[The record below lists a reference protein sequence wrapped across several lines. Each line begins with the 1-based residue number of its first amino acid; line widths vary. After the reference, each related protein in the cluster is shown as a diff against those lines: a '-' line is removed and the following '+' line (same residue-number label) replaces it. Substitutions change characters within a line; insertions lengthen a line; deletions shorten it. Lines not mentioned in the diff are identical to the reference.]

1 MTGSDAIFFVQA
13 KRSIVCPNLGFR
25 SQLDI
30 YATRFMGK
38 KSTPKTERIALRRA
52 FLGTVVRER
61 IRQLTAAR
69 GTNGSSASESDEVS
83 APALVV

>member
-1 MTGSDAIFFVQA
+1 MTGADAVFFVQS

-38 KSTPKTERIALRRA
+38 KSTPKTERMAMRRA

-69 GTNGSSASESDEVS
+69 SEIGKV
-83 APALVV
+83 P